1 MFCYGWFT
9 LRTLPAY
16 HMMANSVMTTA
27 HNVNTTKQ
35 RLCDN
40 NTIMYTSLITTL
52 LSEDITQLI
61 RYDDDEQAMKG
72 LCM

>member
-9 LRTLPAY
+9 LGTLPAY

-35 RLCDN
+35 KLCDN

-61 RYDDDEQAMKG
+61 RYDDEQAMKG

>member
-1 MFCYGWFT
+1 
-9 LRTLPAY
+9 
-16 HMMANSVMTTA
+16 MMANSVMTTA

-61 RYDDDEQAMKG
+61 RYDDEQAMKG

>member
-1 MFCYGWFT
+1 
-9 LRTLPAY
+9 
-16 HMMANSVMTTA
+16 MMANSVMTTA